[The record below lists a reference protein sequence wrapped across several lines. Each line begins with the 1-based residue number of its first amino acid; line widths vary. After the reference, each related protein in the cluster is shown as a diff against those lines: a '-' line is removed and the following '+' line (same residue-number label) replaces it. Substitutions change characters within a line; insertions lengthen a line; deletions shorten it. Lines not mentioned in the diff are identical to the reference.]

1 MKTRDKVYTALGVLF
16 PVILLVLIIFDNQL
30 IMVFGSAKP
39 FITALPFIGACWVF
53 ISTLWR
59 VLSTMSNPEKF
70 YAKML
75 IPAATVL
82 ICMVL
87 AVVFVKPIVLVT
99 REMELNSKRD
109 DFLAFVQE
117 HKDIQIS
124 GDMMEIEL
132 QGKDKRLSATGKV
145 LAIDV
150 EGQRCYIFYTLNADN
165 ILEGYLYLPTQR
177 LYYGVY
183 RHYIDFEDYVYDDN
197 FAWVRFYKK

>member
-1 MKTRDKVYTALGVLF
+1 
-16 PVILLVLIIFDNQL
+16 
-30 IMVFGSAKP
+30 
-39 FITALPFIGACWVF
+39 
-53 ISTLWR
+53 
-59 VLSTMSNPEKF
+59 MSNPEKF